1 MAYESEKCASGSP
14 SPTGPPPYWTLEP
27 RMTSST
33 PTPRRVGLFVISVTF
48 FYSLVAFLFISRPY
62 QVSIT
67 DIVGLD
73 LVVDVMA
80 QTQRPSYL
88 TEHLPYNSTLLTH
101 AAFQPPEA
109 LPHRYPDMVDTFA
122 SYKYR
127 NTCNISSLD
136 LHSPF
141 APLCSERQSMIM
153 AMSSGGRIG
162 HDAPYMPRGCDMR
175 WFSTEEICEILSRF
189 EKVIIL
195 GDSMMRHVV
204 GSINVLIRKDLGY
217 GAVTDWNFSP
227 EERRDCFCN
236 YQFNVKAC
244 SVQGIFKTADVV
256 KNDPESLACPA
267 NTIDVIIEMMIR
279 FPIPSDEL
287 DRLRGLLPA
296 KKPDRPYAFI
306 LGHGLWNDL
315 DLQATLDW
323 LDTLLDV
330 SKQQAPWLVS
340 SSTKSSR
347 SATKPKDRAA
357 AAKRER
363 KHESGF
369 WPRLFV
375 TPNAA
380 GKEKPDE
387 WMVSQGNKALMVFEE
402 AVGVEVRR
410 RGVEHL
416 GTWNMSIQSNKYDG
430 V

>member
-1 MAYESEKCASGSP
+1 
-14 SPTGPPPYWTLEP
+14 
-27 RMTSST
+27 
-33 PTPRRVGLFVISVTF
+33 
-48 FYSLVAFLFISRPY
+48 
-62 QVSIT
+62 
-67 DIVGLD
+67 
-73 LVVDVMA
+73 
-80 QTQRPSYL
+80 
-88 TEHLPYNSTLLTH
+88 
-101 AAFQPPEA
+101 
-109 LPHRYPDMVDTFA
+109 MVDTFA

-136 LHSPF
+136 LHAPF
-141 APLCSERQSMIM
+141 SPLCTDRQSMIQ

-189 EKVIIL
+189 KKIVIL
-195 GDSMMRHVV
+195 GDSMMRHVI

-227 EERRDCFCN
+227 EERGALRQDCFCN

-279 FPIPSDEL
+279 FPIPPEEL
-287 DRLRGLLPA
+287 DRVRALLPTE
-296 KKPDRPYAFI
+296 KPDRPYAFI
-306 LGHGLWNDL
+306 FGHGLWNDL

-323 LDTLLDV
+323 LDTLLDA
-330 SKQQAPWLVS
+330 SKQHAPWLVS
-340 SSTKSSR
+340 LPKSKASIFNLEDK
-347 SATKPKDRAA
+347 SGATTRAA
-357 AAKRER
+357 AAANRKR
-363 KHESGF
+363 KQDPGF
-369 WPRLFV
+369 WPRLFL

-387 WMVSQGNKALMVFEE
+387 WIVSQGNKALMVFEE
-402 AVGVEVRR
+402 AVGIEVKR

-416 GTWNMSIQSNKYDG
+416 GTWNMSIQSNKFDG